1 MRATVVVV
9 EDEEL
14 IALFVRETLELAGY
28 RVVCF
33 AKGEDGLRYL
43 QARGAA
49 CAIIDV
55 GLPELRGDMLVRDI
69 RRMAPELPIILSSGY
84 SAFDLEKSFAD
95 DPCLRVL
102 GKPYN
107 DTRLLIEL
115 EKLIAPRL
123 EVASAAA
130 ATPPV

>member
-1 MRATVVVV
+1 MRPTVVVV

-28 RVVCF
+28 KVVCF

-43 QARGAA
+43 QTNTVT

-55 GLPELRGDMLVRDI
+55 GLPELPGDELVRNI
-69 RRMAPELPIILSSGY
+69 RRIAPELPIVLSSGY
-84 SAFDLEKSFAD
+84 SAFDLEKAFAG
-95 DPCLRVL
+95 DPFLRVL

-115 EKLIAPRL
+115 ERLIAARVQAVRP
-123 EVASAAA
+123 
-130 ATPPV
+130 ATGT